1 MRSSVT
7 SCAVL
12 KHGLSQPNSCSLRNL
27 VDTKAGGFSF
37 PASFSFSLNEVNKTT
52 MIDESRFPED
62 VLREADEET
71 EVNEE
76 PLNEFD
82 GLDLR
87 QAQCFGY
94 GCPRASS
101 WTNLAEIALDKGWN
115 NINID

>member
-1 MRSSVT
+1 
-7 SCAVL
+7 
-12 KHGLSQPNSCSLRNL
+12 
-27 VDTKAGGFSF
+27 
-37 PASFSFSLNEVNKTT
+37 

-62 VLREADEET
+62 VLREADEEA
-71 EVNEE
+71 EVDEK
-76 PLNEFD
+76 PVNEFD

-115 NINID
+115 NINVD